1 MHAGTVL
8 FKSLKKKWKRI
19 ITVFF
24 SMLLVWVLVVFL
36 EEDVLSHPIRLEEVQ
51 DLIGRNGVEA
61 DLQERDECMARYY
74 VGDQLRAALIYKR
87 SGQFETRF

>member
-8 FKSLKKKWKRI
+8 LKSLKKKIEKKKHR
-19 ITVFF
+19 FF

-36 EEDVLSHPIRLEEVQ
+36 EENVLSHPIRLDEVQ

-74 VGDQLRAALIYKR
+74 VGEQLRAALIYKR